1 MDGTMSDKIWKS
13 ADGRTMT
20 ISEMDDRH
28 LRNSIAMIYR
38 GYAADGRRVSQE
50 TRELLGDLIQEQD
63 RRKALDCEMK
73 KARKEEYMAEVKAD
87 KKKYDYVDVRF
98 AGNPDRLYTYKIRK
112 GAKAHLGQKLVVE
125 NEHGNKIVFV
135 VGLNTGRT
143 GNVEIKEK
151 VVKL

>member
-1 MDGTMSDKIWKS
+1 MHDKIWRS
-13 ADGRTMT
+13 ADGRTMM

-28 LRNSIAMIYR
+28 LKNSINMIYR
-38 GYAADGRRVSQE
+38 GYDASGRRVSE
-50 TRELLGDLIQEQD
+50 EVSALLEDLLCEQ
-63 RRKALDCEMK
+63 RRRNVLDEEMK
-73 KARKEEYMAEVKAD
+73 KVVKEKPD
-87 KKKYDYVDVRF
+87 TKKYDYVDVRF
-98 AGNPDRLYTYKIRK
+98 AGNPDKLYTYKIRK

-143 GNVEIKEK
+143 GSVEIKEK